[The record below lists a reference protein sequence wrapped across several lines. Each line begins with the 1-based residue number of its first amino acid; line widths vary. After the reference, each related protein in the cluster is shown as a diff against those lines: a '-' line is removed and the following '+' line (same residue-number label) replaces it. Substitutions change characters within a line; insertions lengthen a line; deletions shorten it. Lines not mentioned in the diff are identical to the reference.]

1 MPGGAMIRIHIA
13 AALVIISNSCLAEA
27 PQALPPPALRYQTQ
41 AAYPAPEAA
50 AVWRSLGASYVRKA
64 VKDNQLVRDPLLNA
78 RLDAVVLAI
87 GHAAST
93 LYPRFTGA
101 TWRAHLIDDFGHGAV
116 AFPGGT
122 ILVDATFVRQLE
134 MTDDELAL
142 LLAHEIAHVVADHPS
157 EKLSFVADTLG
168 KERAPTAVSA
178 LRAFFAADTYA
189 LMFQPTARLQE
200 READSIGA
208 AVLFASGYDW
218 HKALQLFDKLAK
230 LENGNG
236 GLETATH
243 DAASAR
249 RQAVAQ
255 VVDALRRGPPRPT
268 R

>member
-1 MPGGAMIRIHIA
+1 MIRNRMG
-13 AALVIISNSCLAEA
+13 AALLVVSNCCLAEA
-27 PQALPPPALRYQTQ
+27 PRQAPSPPPHAARFQAQ
-41 AAYPAPEAA
+41 AAYPPLEAA

-64 VKDNQLVRDPLLNA
+64 IKDNQLVRDPSLNA
-78 RLDAVVLAI
+78 RLDAVVTTI
-87 GHAAST
+87 GRAAAT
-93 LYPRFTGA
+93 LYPRYAGA
-101 TWRAHLIDDFGHGAV
+101 TWRALLIDEFGHGAV

-122 ILVDATFVRQLE
+122 ILVDASFVRRLE

-168 KERAPTAVSA
+168 KDKAPTAGSA
-178 LRAFFAADTYA
+178 LHAFFAADTYA

-200 READSIGA
+200 READVIGA
-208 AVLFASGYDW
+208 AVLFASGYDSGR
-218 HKALQLFDKLAK
+218 ALQLFDKLAR

-243 DAASAR
+243 DAATAR
-249 RQAVAQ
+249 RHAVSQ
-255 VVDALRRGPPRPT
+255 VIDGLRRGLPRSA